1 MVRNVLSSTLRHLA
15 RNRLYGAI
23 SVVGLA
29 VGVWLALV
37 AALIIHNQL
46 SYDHFIPGYR
56 NVYFAVHVLTPR
68 GRPPNYME
76 LSNSRV
82 AGLLKLRFGEVQDA
96 TRLLPDTVTL
106 RHGQIEANESI
117 YWADPNA
124 FDLLPLP
131 VLFGDS
137 KSALRR
143 ADGIAITLSSA
154 RKYFGRDDARGQTLS
169 LDDSHVMTVTAVLED
184 LPLNATQLQ
193 TGIFASGLAS
203 FSKLSAIDRLPENA
217 PHSTVLRIDVN
228 TLLKLAPGASVQ
240 RLQAR
245 LPALMHE
252 VWPQS
257 GIVSTAS
264 LQLLRLDRVHTF
276 AGLDPSFEGKVIM
289 LSVVAIVTLLIACFN
304 FINLLTARSA
314 GRALE
319 VAIRKASGASR
330 RVLVLQFLGESLL
343 YVAIATAL
351 AVALAEWSLP
361 AVNAFFNSG
370 ARFDYWREPALIGC
384 VIVGAILVGLLA
396 GAYPAF
402 VLSAFRPV
410 LVLKG
415 WISHSRAMARIRE
428 SLVALQFTVL
438 IALLICT
445 GVVYEQ
451 QVFATHASMR
461 LPTDQMLMVESPC
474 NAAFV
479 TEVRALAGVR
489 GTACASSEPL
499 GTNVGGVPLVAT
511 DGSTQLIGMAIAES
525 GVFDLYGL
533 HPLAG
538 RLPTP
543 PGNGTQLDT
552 DHLVVNETAAHRL
565 GFATAAAAVG
575 RSIRSLGDP
584 DHPRSTQIVAVVP
597 DVLVD
602 SVRRPIVPTA
612 WLYIPPAFNLINI
625 KLTGEQIPA
634 TLAAIDRLWRATG
647 GKGPINRYFLE
658 ARLQSRYLDI
668 LREAQA
674 FGAFSAIAVILACV
688 GLVGLSAS
696 AAERRTREIGI
707 RKAMGAETGDV
718 VRLLLWQFSRP
729 VLWASLIAWPVAAY
743 AMRSWLQGFA
753 YHIDLDAR
761 LFTLAAALALGVALI
776 TVATHSMR
784 LARAKPIV
792 ALRYE

>member
-1 MVRNVLSSTLRHLA
+1 MVRNVLSSTLHHLA

-37 AALIIHNQL
+37 AALIIHNQV
-46 SYDHFIPGYR
+46 SFDHFIPGYR

-76 LSNSRV
+76 LTNSRV
-82 AGLLKLRFGEVQDA
+82 ASLLKLRFGQIQDA

-106 RHGQIEANESI
+106 RHGQIEANEQI

-124 FDLLPLP
+124 FDVLPLP
-131 VLFGDS
+131 VLFGDL
-137 KSALRR
+137 KTALRR
-143 ADGIAITLSSA
+143 ADGIAITQSMA

-169 LDDSHVMTVTAVLED
+169 VDDSHVMTVSAVLQD
-184 LPLNATQLQ
+184 LPLNATELQ
-193 TGIFASGLAS
+193 TGLFASGLAS
-203 FSKLSAIDRLPENA
+203 FSKLSAIDKLPENA
-217 PHSTVLRIDVN
+217 PHSPVLRIDVN
-228 TLLKLAPGASVQ
+228 TYLKLAPGASPE
-240 RLQAR
+240 RLQAKM
-245 LPALMHE
+245 PAFMHE
-252 VWPQS
+252 IWPLS
-257 GIVSTAS
+257 GMLSSAS
-264 LQLLRLDRVHTF
+264 LQLLRVDRVHTF

-319 VAIRKASGASR
+319 VAIRKTSGASR
-330 RVLVLQFLGESLL
+330 RILVAQFLGESLL
-343 YVAIATAL
+343 YVGVATAL

-370 ARFDYWREPALIGC
+370 ARFDYWREPTLIGC
-384 VIVGAILVGLLA
+384 VILGAILVGILA

-415 WISHSRAMARIRE
+415 WITHSRAMARIRE

-445 GVVYEQ
+445 GVVYQ
-451 QVFATHASMR
+451 QQLFATHESLR
-461 LPTDQMLMVESPC
+461 LPTDQMLIVESPC

-479 TEVRALAGVR
+479 TEVRALPGVR
-489 GTACASSEPL
+489 GTACASGEPL
-499 GTNVGGVPLVAT
+499 GTNVGGFSLAAT
-511 DGSTQLIGMAIAES
+511 DGSSQLIGMAIAES

-533 HPLAG
+533 KPIAG

-543 PGNGTQLDT
+543 PGNGTQVDT

-565 GFATAAAAVG
+565 GFASAPAAAG
-575 RSIRSLGDP
+575 QSIRSLADP
-584 DHPRSTQIVAVVP
+584 DHPRSVQIVAVVP

-602 SVRRPIVPTA
+602 SVRRPITPTA
-612 WLYIPPAFNLINI
+612 WLYVPPAFNLINL
-625 KLTGEQIPA
+625 KLTGRQIPE
-634 TLAAIDRLWRATG
+634 TLAAIDRLWRTTG
-647 GKGPINRYFLE
+647 GKGPINRYFLKTRVE
-658 ARLQSRYLDI
+658 SRYLD
-668 LREAQA
+668 LVREAQA
-674 FGAFSAIAVILACV
+674 FGAFSAIAVVLACV

-707 RKAMGAETGDV
+707 RKAMGAETADV

-729 VLWASLIAWPVAAY
+729 VLWASLIASPIAAY
-743 AMRSWLQGFA
+743 AMHSWLHGFA
-753 YHIDLDAR
+753 YHVDLDLR
-761 LFTLAAALALGVALI
+761 LFTLAAALAFGIAVL
-776 TVATHSMR
+776 TVATHSVR
-784 LARAKPIV
+784 LAQAKPIV